1 MREQLKT
8 IYDRQRYF
16 NQLIQIFFENLSF
29 EQMNLFEIFLFNIT
43 QTLNFLQ
50 ILNFETFQIFRDV
63 FDTNESFGISPGRVN
78 GWNPETEF

>member
-1 MREQLKT
+1 MVNDISTDL
-8 IYDRQRYF
+8 YF
-16 NQLIQIFFENLSF
+16 RLFENLSF
-29 EQMNLFEIFLFNIT
+29 EQTDIFLKLQRMEHVAYGIT
-43 QTLNFLQ
+43 QTVNFLR

>member
-1 MREQLKT
+1 MEHVA
-8 IYDRQRYF
+8 YG
-16 NQLIQIFFENLSF
+16 
-29 EQMNLFEIFLFNIT
+29 IT
-43 QTLNFLQ
+43 QTVNFLR